1 MKARSV
7 PECNGVSRVMDS
19 TTEKDV
25 TDATE
30 VAAGPENT
38 DVTENRAGME
48 KREASTE
55 DTAHLQNRRTRTVG
69 KR

>member
-1 MKARSV
+1 
-7 PECNGVSRVMDS
+7 MDS
-19 TTEKDV
+19 TTEEDV

-30 VAAGPENT
+30 DAAGTENT
-38 DVTENRAGME
+38 VVTETRAGME

-55 DTAHLQNRRTRTVG
+55 DKARLQNRRTRTVG

>member
-1 MKARSV
+1 
-7 PECNGVSRVMDS
+7 MDS

-38 DVTENRAGME
+38 DVTENKAGME
-48 KREASTE
+48 KREASME
-55 DTAHLQNRRTRTVG
+55 NTAHLQNRRTRTVG